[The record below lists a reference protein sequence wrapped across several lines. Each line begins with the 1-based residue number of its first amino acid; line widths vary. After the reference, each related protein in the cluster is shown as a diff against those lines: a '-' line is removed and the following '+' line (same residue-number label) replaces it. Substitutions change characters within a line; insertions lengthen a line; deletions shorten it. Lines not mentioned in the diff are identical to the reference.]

1 MSLLGKTIRLKG
13 KSMKGKNR
21 IREHGDEWIVLA
33 ETDRVIFSQLTGGW
47 LFITPLG
54 KTQDDKASR
63 WISAVTDFDFEVVIP
78 S

>member
-1 MSLLGKTIRLKG
+1 MSLLGKTIRLSG
-13 KSMKGKNR
+13 KTMKGKNR
-21 IREHGDEWIVLA
+21 VKEQGNEWTVLA
-33 ETDRVIFSQLTGGW
+33 ETDRVIFSPLTGGW

-63 WISAVTDFDFEVVIP
+63 WIRSVTDFDFEIVIP